1 MSEATGDKT
10 RLDTMRHSASHV
22 MAEAVRALFPEARF
36 GIGPPVEDGFYY
48 DFDLPRPLVPE
59 DLVAIEENMRKS
71 VAAKAPFVRE
81 EMDKDKA
88 RQIFAS
94 QSYKLELIDEVP
106 DQTVTIYRSGSFV
119 DLCRGPHV
127 GSTAEVGPFKLLSIA
142 GAYWQIGRAHV

>member
-22 MAEAVRALFPEARF
+22 MAEAVKALFPETKF

-59 DLVAIEENMRKS
+59 DLAAIEENMRKS

-81 EMDKDKA
+81 E
-88 RQIFAS
+88 R
-94 QSYKLELIDEVP
+94 P
-106 DQTVTIYRSGSFV
+106 YR
-119 DLCRGPHV
+119 
-127 GSTAEVGPFKLLSIA
+127 LS
-142 GAYWQIGRAHV
+142 HDV